1 MIFKS
6 WLNSTLNLN
15 YVFKKYLDTIQGI
28 LLLQTNKILFLRLPR
43 IVT

>member
-1 MIFKS
+1 MIFES